1 MTNAILACFT
11 ASGLCALVY
20 QLVWTRWLGLIV
32 GNFATAT
39 ATVVTAFMAGLAI
52 GNWMIGRR
60 ALGLT
65 PARAVRLY
73 AFLEALLAV
82 LAALSPVLLSSSSP
96 FYPVLAGASTGPLGR
111 SAICLLVL
119 LPPTILM
126 GGTLPALV
134 QALSAAAPAA
144 LGPLYALNTVG
155 GAAGPL
161 LAAFIMMPLL
171 GLRATLWVTAA
182 INAGVA
188 AVAFTA
194 ARRMADTAA
203 AYGVSASAETPQV
216 PPAPATAGAA
226 APEWTPYA
234 LAAASGF
241 LSLGFEI
248 ALTRHF
254 VLTVTGGSVYGFAMI
269 LSSYLIGIALGAV
282 LVKRWPP
289 TDAGRALGRFAV
301 AQAVV
306 WLFALTTPFWDALPP
321 LLVRIWWEP
330 LPFGLLMVLDFAI
343 ILVLVLVA
351 ATSFGYALPV
361 LAGAL
366 PRASSAGIG
375 RLFAANTVGAM
386 LGSALT
392 GFFLLIELGL
402 SSTLLVLGSLS
413 LLTASAAWIAAHP
426 RRGTV
431 TAAWAGLPF
440 LLAGAGWLLSQGA
453 DPLLVFGL
461 LGGVPAV
468 VIAGVSV
475 RAAPEERKALLGL
488 TPLPL
493 LMLLPFA
500 LPPPDT
506 SVMNSGMYNRPL
518 GFKPGGEQSRGVTPV
533 EAAHNLGRIIYE
545 KDSLTARIA
554 VRYLSPMEM
563 SFVVNGKPDG
573 SSSLVDMYTQI
584 FMAHLPALTNPSPTR
599 VLVIGLGT
607 GTTTGCLAL
616 HSEVK
621 EIHVAEIEP
630 AQIDVARIFGQH
642 NYNGVDS
649 PKVRM
654 HLDDARHYLLE
665 DRTKYD
671 VIVSEPSNLWV
682 SGMVNLFT
690 VEFYRSVRDHLN
702 PGGVFFQWIHY
713 YRVAPDDVRGMLAT
727 FTSVFPQ
734 STFWI
739 HQYGDAFLMG
749 REGGISVDVPA
760 WERRLADP
768 RLKQDLRRIQVIPP
782 ISVLGF
788 ILWGPAD
795 IARFCAGGRICTDDL
810 PYLEFSTPRIRYS
823 PALVA
828 EMRIKM
834 QFEGGPLD
842 EHPLAPIPLAKETAA
857 LRVKLADYALERG
870 SMARA
875 AAEYRRAL
883 ELDPGQPRARSKL
896 AEIKASM
903 AQAKMSSSA
912 TTLEESFTR

>member
-1 MTNAILACFT
+1 MTPALLACFT
-11 ASGLCALVY
+11 LSGLCALVY

-39 ATVVTAFMAGLAI
+39 ATVVTAFMAGLAL
-52 GNWMIGRR
+52 GNWIIGRR
-60 ALGLT
+60 ASGLT

-73 AFLEALLAV
+73 AILEAVLAV
-82 LAALSPVLLSSSSP
+82 LAALSPALLSSSSP
-96 FYPVLAGASTGPLGR
+96 LYPALAGISAGAVGR
-111 SAICLLVL
+111 AALCLLVL
-119 LPPTILM
+119 LPPTLLM

-144 LGPLYALNTVG
+144 LGPLYALNTIG

-161 LAAFIMMPLL
+161 LAAFLLMPLL
-171 GLRATLWVTAA
+171 GLQATLWVTAA
-182 INAGVA
+182 VNAAVA
-188 AVAFTA
+188 AVAFVVS
-194 ARRMADTAA
+194 RRMEASAIIAATPGDAPEPAA
-203 AYGVSASAETPQV
+203 ASV
-216 PPAPATAGAA
+216 PAPDHGYA
-226 APEWTPYA
+226 WWMPYA
-234 LAAASGF
+234 LAAVSGF

-254 VLTVTGGSVYGFAMI
+254 VLTVTGGSVYGFAII
-269 LSSYLIGIALGAV
+269 LSSYLVGLALGAA
-282 LVKRWPP
+282 LVRRYPP
-289 TDAGRALGRFAV
+289 ADARRALVRFAI

-306 WLFALTTPFWDALPP
+306 WAFALTTPFWDVLPP
-321 LLVRIWWEP
+321 LLVRLWWQP
-330 LPFGLLMVLDFAI
+330 LPFGALMAADFVI

-351 ATSFGYALPV
+351 ATAFGYSLPV

-366 PRASSAGIG
+366 PGVSSAGIG

-386 LGSALT
+386 LGAALT
-392 GFFLLIELGL
+392 GFLLLVELGL
-402 SSTLLVLGSLS
+402 SVTLLALGSIS
-413 LLTASAAWIAAHP
+413 LLAAAAAWIGPQA

-431 TAAWAGLPF
+431 TAAWAAMPF
-440 LLAGAGWLLSQGA
+440 LLAGAGWLLSGSA
-453 DPLLVFGL
+453 DPLLVLGL

-475 RAAPEERKALLGL
+475 RAAPEERSTLLGFA
-488 TPLPL
+488 PLPL
-493 LMLLPFA
+493 LLLLPFA
-500 LPPPDT
+500 LPPPDI
-506 SVMNSGMYNRPL
+506 SVMNAGMYNRPL
-518 GFKPGGEQSRGVTPV
+518 GFMPGGEQTRGTTPV
-533 EAAHNLGRIIYE
+533 EAAHNLGRIIYQ

-554 VRYLSPMEM
+554 VRYISPMEM

-584 FMAHLPALTNPSPTR
+584 FMAHLPALMHPAPSR

-616 HSEVK
+616 HPEVK

-630 AQIDVARIFGQH
+630 AQVDVARIFGQH

-654 HLDDARHYLLE
+654 HFDDARHYLLG

-690 VEFYRSVRDHLN
+690 AEFYRSVQEHLN

-713 YRVAPDDVRGMLAT
+713 YRVAPEDVRGMLAT

-749 REGGISVDVPA
+749 RDGGIAVDIPA
-760 WERRLADP
+760 WERRLASAT
-768 RLKQDLRRIQVIPP
+768 LTQDLRRIQMIPP
-782 ISVLGF
+782 LQILGF
-788 ILWGPAD
+788 LLWGPED
-795 IARFCAGGRICTDDL
+795 IARYAAGARICTDDM
-810 PYLEFSTPRIRYS
+810 PYFEFTSPRVRYS
-823 PALVA
+823 PAMVA
-828 EMRIKM
+828 EMRIRM
-834 QFEGGPLD
+834 QFQGGPLD
-842 EHPLAPIPLAKETAA
+842 KPPLEPIPLVKETAA
-857 LRVKLADYALERG
+857 LRVRLGDFTLERG
-870 SMARA
+870 SLARA
-875 AAEYRRAL
+875 AAEYRRAVQ
-883 ELDPGQPRARSKL
+883 LDPAQPRARRQL
-896 AEIKASM
+896 AQINVAMVQS
-903 AQAKMSSSA
+903 AVSSSA
-912 TTLEESFTR
+912 TALEESFTR